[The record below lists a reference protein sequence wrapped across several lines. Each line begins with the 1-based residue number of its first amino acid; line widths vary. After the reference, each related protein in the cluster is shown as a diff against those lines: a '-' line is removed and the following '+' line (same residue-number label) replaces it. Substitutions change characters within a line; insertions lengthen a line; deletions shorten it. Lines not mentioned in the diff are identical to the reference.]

1 MGLSVNEVSQGDGCG
16 FQAPAVTL
24 AISAAISS
32 SYGCCYRSA
41 NKLQQGCC
49 QADIR
54 MCSHGLFPVVVA
66 CLEQVVSPGLI
77 QG

>member
-49 QADIR
+49 QADI
-54 MCSHGLFPVVVA
+54 LFPVVVA